1 MDDGGYV
8 NVLRGRREIN
18 INEHFSKRR
27 LDEEGGEVTAFV
39 GKFGKRWLSTRRH
52 AARKTRV
59 AINWRGGSPALEAEI
74 Y

>member
-39 GKFGKRWLSTRRH
+39 GKFGKRWLSTR
-52 AARKTRV
+52 
-59 AINWRGGSPALEAEI
+59 GS
-74 Y
+74 